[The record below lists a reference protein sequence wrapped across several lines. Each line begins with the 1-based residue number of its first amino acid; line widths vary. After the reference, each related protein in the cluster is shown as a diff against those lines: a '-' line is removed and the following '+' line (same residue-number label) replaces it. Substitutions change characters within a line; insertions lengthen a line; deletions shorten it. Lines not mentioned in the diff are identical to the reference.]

1 MPLNA
6 NYLRIMD
13 HETIVLEAL
22 DLFCNSPEQ
31 TYEEFLNSFT
41 HLSIGK
47 DQKDRGAIEIM
58 SDGKM
63 KGIAEGSLVTISSAH
78 EVSESQPDC
87 DEVLLD
93 SGVHTGCLSNGDL
106 IMAENVKVDNYVDPD
121 GSSSDDEDD
130 FVLQAGR
137 MLLPG
142 EVEDNRQPYLPSFVH
157 HTQLE
162 ICTSDSEHKQAASS
176 TEVETD
182 DVQSFCLDESFDYD
196 SVLLSSKY
204 SPGELWRS

>member
-6 NYLRIMD
+6 NCFKIMD
-13 HETIVLEAL
+13 HETIIQEAL

-41 HLSIGK
+41 YLSIGK
-47 DQKDRGAIEIM
+47 DLKDRGAIEIM
-58 SDGKM
+58 SDDKM
-63 KGIAEGSLVTISSAH
+63 KGRAEGSLVTISSAH

-87 DEVLLD
+87 DEFLLD

-121 GSSSDDEDD
+121 DGGSDDGDD
-130 FVLQAGR
+130 FVLQAGH

-142 EVEDNRQPYLPSFVH
+142 EVEGERQPYLPSFVH

-162 ICTSDSEHKQAASS
+162 ICTLDSEHKQAASS
-176 TEVETD
+176 TEVSYVCRPNPPLLNSHRKHICT
-182 DVQSFCLDESFDYD
+182 VQYTRKCF
-196 SVLLSSKY
+196 
-204 SPGELWRS
+204 